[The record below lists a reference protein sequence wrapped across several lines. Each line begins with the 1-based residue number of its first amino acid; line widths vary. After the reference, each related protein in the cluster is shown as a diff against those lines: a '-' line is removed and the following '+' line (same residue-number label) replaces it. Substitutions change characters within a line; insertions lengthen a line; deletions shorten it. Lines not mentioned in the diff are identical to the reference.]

1 MPIGR
6 TQQCAHMRIFG
17 TRIQRNN
24 EIDKSFERIP
34 KHPYFYITN
43 QLFFSTKR
51 KPPLTGTKMQK
62 AHEIAHDFVC
72 NPAITFMIFYA
83 TR

>member
-1 MPIGR
+1 MPIER
-6 TQQCAHMRIFG
+6 THQCAHMRIFG
-17 TRIQRNN
+17 TKIQRNN

-51 KPPLTGTKMQK
+51 KTLSQGQK
-62 AHEIAHDFVC
+62 CKKHTRLHTTSY
-72 NPAITFMIFYA
+72 AIP
-83 TR
+83 R